1 VAVAF
6 DAVGPSSA
14 GQSATATTTLTW
26 SHTCSGTNRYV
37 LVGVSMG
44 QNPDTSRTMS
54 ATFGGTSMTSLGLVH
69 SGGST
74 AGLVQL
80 FGLVNPAAGASTVTV
95 TASGTTDTLSGGS
108 MSFTGVDQTTPV
120 GTAVTASGT
129 GTALSATVAS
139 TTTGNMVAG
148 TACTGTST
156 GITAVGNTSRWV
168 KNVNGNT
175 GAGNNAGETAAAGG
189 SVSMT
194 FTSGASD
201 FWGVVAVEVKAAA
214 TGGGTATF
222 TVGKTSAGSTSSPSS
237 TDKLA
242 VSQFTASSG
251 NSGTL
256 TSGGAH
262 VWLSAAGS
270 SATRMVVYAD
280 SSGAPGTKLAE
291 SAEVTI
297 TQTSDVEVGYTFS
310 GGNQIT
316 ITDSVTY
323 WIGVYWQDPG
333 TPSINIGRDA
343 TILSTA
349 TPPGRYE
356 QSGAGVTYPTAP
368 SPFGTGTAQSGPIA
382 AYVTVT
388 YTTSGG
394 GGGGTN
400 PVVRSTATGGDFDST
415 STSHTV
421 TKPTGLA
428 AGDYLV
434 VLEGGDA
441 DSVLGNKSTTLS
453 GLSTLSSQ
461 AADAVNNIP
470 PLRIS
475 GKVATSTDASATSWT
490 FSDTS
495 SADACTIIIAIQTG
509 TYDTTTPITVGTWTT
524 QPRPPGSTQ
533 QSAPSM
539 TGVANALL
547 LAIYQTDTANTTE
560 SYPSG
565 SPPSGMTLTAQVQGG
580 PHFSMTGAYQQVLTV
595 AGATGAKTVTPTGAT
610 TSNGWSAT
618 QIMVNPGASTV
629 DTTDFFFANV

>member
-394 GGGGTN
+394 GGGGT
-400 PVVRSTATGGDFDST
+400 
-415 STSHTV
+415 
-421 TKPTGLA
+421 
-428 AGDYLV
+428 
-434 VLEGGDA
+434 
-441 DSVLGNKSTTLS
+441 
-453 GLSTLSSQ
+453 
-461 AADAVNNIP
+461 
-470 PLRIS
+470 
-475 GKVATSTDASATSWT
+475 
-490 FSDTS
+490 
-495 SADACTIIIAIQTG
+495 IIIAIQTG